1 MALTDYRQ
9 ALIDLLNLVS
19 PSTLAGQERT
29 LPKAEEERDRAQNF
43 LDKFGPLRPL
53 RQVREEIANPS
64 DVVTVWLWGQIFG
77 ESLTVW
83 TNTQEQ
89 NNRLNKVFKT
99 IFNDPV
105 GPPGE
110 ERLTALRVD
119 VVAGT
124 VWPVPRDLLD
134 AMANELLQS
143 RKSIARCAQCSRF
156 FYRQYSHDK
165 YCSLACG
172 SEARR
177 KGQKDWVAQK
187 REAAKQLHLKKR
199 RKAS

>member
-1 MALTDYRQ
+1 MGTTEASAEITVTAWSHIFRESLAAQ
-9 ALIDLLNLVS
+9 INAPEQHELLN
-19 PSTLAGQERT
+19 
-29 LPKAEEERDRAQNF
+29 KAF
-43 LDKFGPLRPL
+43 M
-53 RQVREEIANPS
+53 V
-64 DVVTVWLWGQIFG
+64 
-77 ESLTVW
+77 
-83 TNTQEQ
+83 
-89 NNRLNKVFKT
+89 

-105 GPPGE
+105 GE
-110 ERLTALRVD
+110 QLTSVRPD

-124 VWPVPRDLLD
+124 VEVEPRDLLD
-134 AMANELLQS
+134 AMANEVLRS

-156 FYRQYSHDK
+156 FFRQYSHDK

-187 REAAKQLHLKKR
+187 REAAKQLHKKG